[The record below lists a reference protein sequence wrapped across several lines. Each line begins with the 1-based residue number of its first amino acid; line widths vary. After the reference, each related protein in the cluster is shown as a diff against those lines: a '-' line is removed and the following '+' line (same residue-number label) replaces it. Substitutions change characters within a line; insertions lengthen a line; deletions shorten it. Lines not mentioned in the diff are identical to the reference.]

1 MFAVPTMSFES
12 SSYSTSLLTLVLSLF
27 GIWVFREIMQWYQI
41 MVLIYFPFVSK
52 DVKHI
57 FLFLLAIWISY
68 DGVPF

>member
-52 DVKHI
+52 DGKHI
-57 FLFLLAIWISY
+57 LLFLLAIWISY
-68 DGVPF
+68 DEVPF